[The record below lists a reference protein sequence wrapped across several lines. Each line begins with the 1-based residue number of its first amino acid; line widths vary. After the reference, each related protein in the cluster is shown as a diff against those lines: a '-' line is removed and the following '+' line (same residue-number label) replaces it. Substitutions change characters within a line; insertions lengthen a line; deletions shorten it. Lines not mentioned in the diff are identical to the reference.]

1 MRKHYLDNIR
11 WATVVTVV
19 LYHVLYMYN
28 AEGILGGLGKI
39 TNLDVQYYDVFQYA
53 VYPWLMPI
61 LFIVAGI
68 CSRLYLEN
76 HTEKEFVKSRTNKLL
91 VPSTIGLFAFQF
103 LQGYLNTALSGVFD
117 HSPEMPKIAFAFII
131 IASGCGVLWFIQL
144 LWLFS
149 MVLLLIRKIEK
160 DRLYTLG
167 GKANLAVLLLL
178 SIPVWAAGL
187 VLNTPI
193 ISVYRFG
200 FYGLQFLLGYFVF
213 SHENVTQTLKKNAV
227 WLIAAACF
235 LGVVFCIRTFG
246 ANYADA
252 TVNRTPLFAAYA
264 YIGCLAILGGAARY
278 FDYETPFT
286 AWMTKRSFGLYIF
299 HYLGISAVAV
309 FLVKPG
315 LIPASAAY
323 VLSLIAGF
331 ASGYG
336 LNAVISRIP
345 FFRWA
350 VLGICQKKEKAD
362 VHSFES

>member
-19 LYHVLYMYN
+19 IYHVFYMYN

-39 TNLDVQYYDVFQYA
+39 TDLDVQYYDVFQYA
-53 VYPWLMPI
+53 VYPWIMPI
-61 LFIVAGI
+61 LFIVAGV

-76 HTEKEFVKSRTNKLL
+76 HTDREFVKSRTNKLL
-91 VPSTIGLFAFQF
+91 VPSTIGLLVFQF
-103 LQGYLNTALSGVFD
+103 LQGYLNTELSGVFEK
-117 HSPEMPKIAFAFII
+117 SPDMPKIASALII
-131 IASGCGVLWFIQL
+131 LASGCGVLWFIQL

-149 MVLLLIRKIEK
+149 MLLLLIRKIEK

-167 GKANLAVLLLL
+167 GKANLFVLLLL
-178 SIPVWAAGL
+178 VVPVWTAGL

-193 ISVYRFG
+193 VSVYRFG

-213 SHENVTQTLKKNAV
+213 SHETVIEILKKYAA
-227 WLIAAACF
+227 WLIAAALC
-235 LGVVFCIRTFG
+235 LCIAFCVRYFG

-252 TVNRTPLFAAYA
+252 PVNRTTLYAAFAW
-264 YIGCLAILGGAARY
+264 ISCLAILGGAAKY
-278 FDYETPFT
+278 FDCETPFT
-286 AWMTKRSFGLYIF
+286 ARMTKRSFGLYVF

-309 FLVKPG
+309 Y
-315 LIPASAAY
+315 IARPALLPAPAVY
-323 VLSLIAGF
+323 ALSLIAGF

-336 LNAVISRIP
+336 LNAVVSRIP

-350 VLGICQKKEKAD
+350 VLGICKAEK
-362 VHSFES
+362 HN